1 MKKLITILLILLT
14 TNANGQAL
22 KKLYDKVFKYST
34 VYVAGDIKEAYE
46 TQYPDY
52 FIRTNPDDLY
62 AVPDVIDETVYH
74 PFDYRIGFG
83 IRRMARFD
91 YEIKQN
97 YIDGSENMVGLSA
110 PTAAVKGFEY
120 LVHFEKERE
129 RSEEFENSR
138 YFIRHTGKYHIVKLE
153 QRKQGNVDF
162 DYQSA

>member
-62 AVPDVIDETVYH
+62 AEPDRDWETV
-74 PFDYRIGFG
+74 
-83 IRRMARFD
+83 
-91 YEIKQN
+91 
-97 YIDGSENMVGLSA
+97 
-110 PTAAVKGFEY
+110 EY
-120 LVHFEKERE
+120 LNTL
-129 RSEEFENSR
+129 S
-138 YFIRHTGKYHIVKLE
+138 
-153 QRKQGNVDF
+153 
-162 DYQSA
+162 